1 MWSIHLRIFKEYSLK
16 IRVGQGFDVHPFC
29 ENKTLKLGGISVD
42 HPFGLK
48 GHSDGDVLLHA
59 IADAILGAIG
69 LQDIGHHFPPD
80 IEETSGMDSR
90 IILKK
95 VAQELNKGDWS
106 ICNIDSTIICEKPKI
121 APYRDKMSDCIAQC
135 LGIATENVQVKATT
149 TEKLGFT
156 GRGEGIAA
164 LATCLVMKD

>member
-1 MWSIHLRIFKEYSLK
+1 MK

-29 ENKTLKLGGISVD
+29 ENKSLKLGGIVVE

-69 LQDIGHHFPPD
+69 LQDIGHHFPPG
-80 IEETSGMDSR
+80 IEETLNIDSR

-95 VAQELNKGDWS
+95 VRDELDKNGWS
-106 ICNIDSTIICEKPKI
+106 ICNIDSTIVCEKPKI
-121 APYRDKMSDCIAQC
+121 APYRDKMSDCIAEC
-135 LGIATENVQVKATT
+135 LGIAAEQIQVKATT

-164 LATCLVMKD
+164 LATCLVIKQ

>member
-1 MWSIHLRIFKEYSLK
+1 MPAIHRGNIKEYPLK

-29 ENKTLKLGGISVD
+29 ENKILKLGGVEVA
-42 HPFGLK
+42 HPFGLQ

-80 IEETSGMDSR
+80 IEETLGMDSR
-90 IILKK
+90 VILKK
-95 VAQELNKGDWS
+95 VRDELDKDFWS

-135 LGIATENVQVKATT
+135 LGIAAERVQVKATT

-164 LATCLVMKD
+164 LATCLVMKE